1 VSTARAAWLLVRL
14 RLLRLINLAGMG
26 FRRRRGRGVSRAA
39 TAPKRGGA
47 TLGTL
52 VALAMVSYGFAFAF
66 FVVQSVRHADAGDST
81 RIFTLIVALVSL
93 AAFLMSL
100 GTKELALPEWDMEW
114 LATLPLQL
122 GSLLVVRIVERALIV
137 PVGWMLLW
145 PLLSMLAGM
154 HGAGLAAPLW
164 GLAAALPILLAIGGL
179 RALVDTGLRLRVGP
193 ARLRNLQA
201 LISVVGLAV
210 FYLAIAAGL
219 PGNSFVLDALRA
231 APIDLRWSPPGCA
244 VQMTT
249 LPSAGLRLAAAG
261 VLAAEGV
268 AIAGV
273 ALALLRHWLREGVV
287 AGGARESGGRGPAL
301 VRPAERERRWLGPV
315 HARELKLLGRDR
327 NFLVQTMV
335 LPALLVGTQ
344 FLFNRA
350 LVESFG
356 QNLQRLGA
364 LSFGVAAYTL
374 MFSAFQTLN
383 AEGGALWLLW
393 CVPTSLE
400 AVLRQKA
407 RLWGLIALAYPIVLM
422 SIGLTLR
429 GSAPPE
435 ALWIGAIVLVGV
447 PIYAV
452 VATCLGVF
460 GCNPLSQDVQR
471 RVKPTFAYLFFLLA
485 SVYTYAIYAR
495 TVWEQLACM
504 TLSALM
510 AAALWQKA
518 RDRLPYLLDPTAS
531 PPPRVSL
538 ADGMV
543 AALLFFVLQA
553 VLAIG
558 LFDEWSVGRHFPGQL
573 VAVSYAVA
581 GAVTAGLMRLL
592 FWRQKARG
600 VPRLLGGRA
609 LRDVALGVAA
619 GCLAAACGGGY
630 LLAVADTEF
639 FRDAV
644 KRQMDLGPDVA
655 AWVAALA
662 VLAAPPV
669 EEFIFRGL
677 IFGGLRR
684 SLPLLPS
691 ILASAAIFAVVHPPV
706 AVVPVF
712 VLGLCT
718 AFAFERSGAL
728 LAPMLAHAV
737 YNGAMMLMPL
747 ERLT

>member
-1 VSTARAAWLLVRL
+1 MSTPRAAWLLVRL
-14 RLLRLINLAGMG
+14 RLLRLLNLAGMG
-26 FRRRRGRGVSRAA
+26 LHRRRKGASRAA

-52 VALAMVSYGFAFAF
+52 VALGMLSYG
-66 FVVQSVRHADAGDST
+66 VVFSVVVVHSVRNADAVETT
-81 RIFTLIVALVSL
+81 RVFSLIVALVSL

-100 GTKELALPEWDMEW
+100 GTKELAAPEWDMEW

-122 GSLLVVRIVERALIV
+122 GSLLVVRVVERALIV

-145 PLLSMLAGM
+145 PLLSVLAWRN
-154 HGAGLAAPLW
+154 GAGFSAPLW
-164 GLAAALPILLAIGGL
+164 GVGAALPILLAIGAA

-219 PGNSFVLDALRA
+219 PGNSFVLDGLRKLSV
-231 APIDLRWSPPGCA
+231 DLGWSPAGCA
-244 VQMTT
+244 VRVVS
-249 LPSAGLRLAAAG
+249 LPSALARLAAGG
-261 VLAAEGV
+261 VLVLESAV
-268 AIAGV
+268 IAGA
-273 ALALLRHWLREGVV
+273 ALALLRHWLRHGVV
-287 AGGARESGGRGPAL
+287 AGGARESGGRGPA
-301 VRPAERERRWLGPV
+301 VARPAPSGRRWLNPV

-335 LPALLVGTQ
+335 LPALFVGVQ

-364 LSFGVAAYTL
+364 LSFGGAAYTL

-383 AEGGALWLLW
+383 AEGGALWVLW

-407 RLWGLIALAYPIVLM
+407 RLWGLLALAYPLVLM
-422 SIGLTLR
+422 GIGLSLR

-435 ALWIGAIVLVGV
+435 ALWIGAIVLAGV

-471 RVKPTFAYLFFLLA
+471 RIKPAFAYSFFLLA

-553 VLAIG
+553 LLAIAIAKQ
-558 LFDEWSVGRHFPGQL
+558 WSEGRHWPGQL
-573 VAVSYAVA
+573 IAVCYALAGVA
-581 GAVTAGLMRLL
+581 TAGLMGLI

-600 VPRLLGGRA
+600 VPRLFGPRPLRA
-609 LRDVALGVAA
+609 VALGVLA
-619 GCLAAACGGGY
+619 GLVAAAFGSAY
-630 LLAVADTEF
+630 LFAVADTEL

-644 KRQMDLGPDVA
+644 KTQMDLGPEVA
-655 AWVAALA
+655 TWVAALA

-677 IFGGLRR
+677 IFNGLRR

-691 ILASAAIFAVVHPPV
+691 MLASAAIFAVVHPPV
-706 AVVPVF
+706 AGAPVF

-718 AFAFERSGAL
+718 AFVFERGGGL

-737 YNGAMMLMPL
+737 YNGAMLAMPL
-747 ERLT
+747 AHVT